1 MNIYHN
7 YSANLGTKYNL
18 HITEKKTKQKTQT
31 SLLFRTVYDNTKGNA
46 LLILLD
52 YTLNKY
58 KQISYDLTPVTK
70 EKKQHH
76 NIS

>member
-18 HITEKKTKQKTQT
+18 HITEKKTKTNQT
-31 SLLFRTVYDNTKGNA
+31 SLLFRTVHDNTKGNA

-70 EKKQHH
+70 EKKTTTT
-76 NIS
+76 